1 MQTTFIV
8 FQSILLIMYLIQDT
22 VNLAPLNNLSRQ
34 IKHLGWPKTIMATV
48 ITSGL
53 LAFSLYATIEHP
65 APSLPL
71 SLKIFEVIWWGTQ
84 MIGMYV
90 AWYKPYIFGPTEKEL
105 AMYQTLFSG
114 THSFL
119 PVRKGFPGP
128 NTWHVGQNFF
138 MAACAGLA
146 FLKVAGV
153 F

>member
-8 FQSILLIMYLIQDT
+8 FQAILLVMYLIQDT
-22 VNLAPLNNLSRQ
+22 VPMPPLNNVPALV
-34 IKHLGWPKTIMATV
+34 KKVGWAKIMLATV

-53 LAFSLYATIEHP
+53 LAFSLYLTVKYP
-65 APSLPL
+65 APPVPV
-71 SLKIFEVIWWGTQ
+71 SLKLFYILWWGIQ
-84 MIGMYV
+84 MLGMYV

-105 AMYQTLFSG
+105 KEYLEMHIG

-128 NTWHVGQNFF
+128 NTWHVVQNFF
-138 MAACAGLA
+138 MVGCAMLA
-146 FLKVAGV
+146 YMKVAGV